1 MGGGQG
7 NRGGEGGGG
16 AQFSAFVCVASF
28 VVVREKSRYQ
38 SKTFW
43 CKSSSSSKIEKK
55 IPKRTS
61 SFAP

>member
-7 NRGGEGGGG
+7 NRGGGI
-16 AQFSAFVCVASF
+16 QFSAFVCVASF